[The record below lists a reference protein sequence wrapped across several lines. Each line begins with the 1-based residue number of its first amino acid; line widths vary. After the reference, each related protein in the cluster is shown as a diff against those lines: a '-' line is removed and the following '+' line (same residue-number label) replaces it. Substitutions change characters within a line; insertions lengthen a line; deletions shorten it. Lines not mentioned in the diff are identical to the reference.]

1 MLTSVLAVVIGLVL
15 LVIAA
20 DRLVVSAVRVS
31 SALGISAILVGA
43 LIVGLGTSL
52 PELLVSAFA
61 GVDDEVDVAMANV
74 VGSNITNVTLVLG
87 TAAIVGS
94 VRLRRRTLRREG
106 VLMLISVVALALV
119 LADSQVESWEGW
131 LLLVGMIAAM
141 YFLIRWSTSD
151 SENPAGIDQDAPPAM
166 DAGGRSVG
174 VDVLF
179 GVVALAVTIFAAD
192 LLLNGA
198 LDLGAELGLGDAFL
212 GVLLGVGTSIPELAT
227 ALASVRRRES
237 DLVVGNVIGSNL
249 FNSLAVAG
257 TGATLGSG
265 PLQDLDSTA
274 LWVMI
279 GSVLL
284 AGLMSRTGGRL
295 ARGEGIVLLGVFATF
310 LFLAY

>member
-227 ALASVRRRES
+227 AFASVRRRES